1 MHFLNLKTP
10 EKNAIIFDI
19 RNVDISLVNSIR
31 RIILTDIPSVGFYF
45 KLKDHFVEN
54 DINIEVND
62 SPLHNEFLA
71 HRLSLV
77 PLHFT
82 KNEIENWKDS
92 DYTFILN
99 KKNKTGQIM
108 NVTTEDFVIL
118 NNKTNEKMPES
129 FINRIFPKDDITK
142 DHILLT
148 KLKPNFESLEKGTE
162 IKLTCIARKGT
173 AKNCICWNSISQCSY
188 FNTLDNSAITK
199 ALKEKTKGLS
209 NSNVKEFEKEF
220 DTLDK
225 YKYFLKNKYGE
236 PDQVT
241 FSLEVESEMSPYEVF
256 DIGCNVIITHIEN
269 LIVEF
274 AKGDDSSI
282 VEVSTISD
290 MPNFYTVMFRGF
302 THTIG
307 NLVQS
312 FIMNHYVRDK
322 ELKDQYDVSYA
333 GYCVPHPLEEM
344 FLLKLKFDN
353 EISKRQLN
361 EFLIKSF
368 TSIKAEL
375 FSLNNEWNTF
385 VSK

>member
-10 EKNAIIFDI
+10 EKNAINFDI

-118 NNKTNEKMPES
+118 NNKTNEKMQES

-148 KLKPNFESLEKGTE
+148 KLKPNFESLEKGNE
-162 IKLTCIARKGT
+162 IKLTCIARKGI

-188 FNTLDNSAITK
+188 FNTLDNSAISK
-199 ALKEKTKGLS
+199 VLKEKTKGLS
-209 NSNVKEFEKEF
+209 NNKIKEFEKEF
-220 DTLDK
+220 NTLDK

-256 DIGCNVIITHIEN
+256 DIGCNVLITHIEN
-269 LIVEF
+269 LVVEF

-290 MPNFYTVMFRGF
+290 MPNFYTVMFKGF

-322 ELKDQYDVSYA
+322 ELKDRYDVTYA

-353 EISKRQLN
+353 EISKRQLS
-361 EFLIKSF
+361 EFLITSF

-375 FSLNNEWNTF
+375 FELKNEWNTF